1 MYANFHT
8 NQMLFIIQS
17 INSSFMFY
25 SKLQICEFKQL
36 IDGMTTDL

>member
-1 MYANFHT
+1 MYANFYT

-17 INSSFMFY
+17 KNTSFMFY

-36 IDGMTTDL
+36 IDDMTIDL